1 MSTREGGTDVYMTKT
16 IQLAQE
22 VFGGLS
28 SFEPDSLLASL
39 DGVETMGAAAAALH
53 LIDVLP
59 VEQREPM
66 AGFLASIPP
75 SIDTA
80 VIAAI
85 RSSLARGLP
94 VGISWQPGYDFEL
107 RVWDVSAPQGEG
119 DPWAG
124 MVNVHLVSPHP
135 DEATPAS

>member
-1 MSTREGGTDVYMTKT
+1 MSTGERGSDVYMTKT
-16 IQLAQE
+16 IQLAQQ

-28 SFEPDSLLASL
+28 SFEPDNLLASL
-39 DGVETMGAAAAALH
+39 DGVETMRAAADALH

-59 VEQREPM
+59 EEQREPM
-66 AGFLASIPP
+66 AEFLASIPP
-75 SIDTA
+75 SIDAA
-80 VIAAI
+80 VVAAI

-107 RVWDVSAPQGEG
+107 RVWDVSGPRGEG
-119 DPWAG
+119 EPWVG

-135 DEATPAS
+135 DEAPPAS